1 MDFIISFA
9 PLFFLQAVN
18 ILRTAPH
25 VCTMLIESCVA
36 APATPNGKPA
46 MPGSESAS
54 AFYHPNRQQQMQ
66 PMMQRQPSLES
77 QYSSMQQ
84 QFVPGQSHQ
93 IEDIVAVSTPNLTK
107 TKPFTTLH
115 FGKQKSIEAIAWTQ
129 PFEKG
134 AVSAIIRERA
144 KAKVTVVNESGSH
157 EGLSEKR
164 IEPVSLAIDEELL
177 KAEKASEKINSK
189 QYSDASWEESQP
201 ILQGECSLADESSK
215 LLVSTEQQ
223 APQNEESNVVG
234 FFKRIQSFL
243 FSPAPSKPKRTEESE
258 SSCCESDFDSEFS
271 EITQGSFN
279 PGDIEAIRDELETLL
294 SSSSSQDHGTG
305 DEIFYGEASS
315 SQQGISLPLEQDV
328 RVFDS
333 DDKCMLEM
341 KESNVAQKDEK
352 NAKELKDNI
361 YSKVKEADGNGVG
374 TCEIISD
381 NKHLV
386 NAVKQIENEDVNP
399 KDEDTSG
406 GMKEIQSGRVTKIN
420 NKKGDEEKDT
430 TCKSE
435 ENGKRKNS
443 QDPDNR
449 ESHIY
454 STESVFKFQRETTV

>member
-1 MDFIISFA
+1 MIYFTGYHKLRA
-9 PLFFLQAVN
+9 PFFLQAVN

-46 MPGSESAS
+46 MPGTESAS

-66 PMMQRQPSLES
+66 PMMQRQASLES

-84 QFVPGQSHQ
+84 QFVPSQSHQ

-107 TKPFTTLH
+107 TKPVTTLP
-115 FGKQKSIEAIAWTQ
+115 FGKQKSIEAIAWAQ

-134 AVSAIIRERA
+134 AVSAMIRERA
-144 KAKVTVVNESGSH
+144 KTKVTVVNENGSL
-157 EGLSEKR
+157 EGLSEKSK
-164 IEPVSLAIDEELL
+164 EAVSLPRDGELL
-177 KAEKASEKINSK
+177 KDAKTSENSK
-189 QYSDASWEESQP
+189 QHSDASREESQP

-215 LLVSTEQQ
+215 LLISTEQQ

-243 FSPAPSKPKRTEESE
+243 FSPTPSKSKRTEESE

-271 EITQGSFN
+271 EMTQGSFN

-294 SSSSSQDHGTG
+294 SSSSTQDHGTG

-315 SQQGISLPLEQDV
+315 SQQGVSLTSEKDV
-328 RVFDS
+328 RATDS

-341 KESNVAQKDEK
+341 KENKVDQKDEK
-352 NAKELKDNI
+352 HAKELKDDS
-361 YSKVKEADGNGVG
+361 YLKGKEAHGVSAG
-374 TCEIISD
+374 TCEIMSD

-386 NAVKQIENEDVNP
+386 NAEIKQIENEDLNP
-399 KDEDTSG
+399 KVEDASGGMEEIQSAKVTKIHYKTGEEDTS
-406 GMKEIQSGRVTKIN
+406 S
-420 NKKGDEEKDT
+420 KDA
-430 TCKSE
+430 
-435 ENGKRKNS
+435 ENGKRENN

-449 ESHIY
+449 ESLVY
-454 STESVFKFQRETTV
+454 STEGVFKFQRETTV